1 MAKQTA
7 ELEMLGFGCVSCA
20 YAIERLARRF
30 KGIESIRVDIAA
42 SEIRV
47 EYDPET
53 VDAPAVIL
61 DMVRKIGHDA
71 RIKKAPARSDGGGG
85 VGDRTGAR

>member
-1 MAKQTA
+1 MPRQTA
-7 ELEMLGFGCVSCA
+7 ELEMQGFGCVSCA

-30 KGIESIRVDIAA
+30 KGIESIRVDLAT

-47 EYDPET
+47 AYDPDV
-53 VDAPAVIL
+53 VDAPAVVL
-61 DMVRKIGHDA
+61 DMIGKIGHDA